1 MIIGGALGIK
11 NLPEEDRPREKLSR
25 RGHLALSDG
34 ELLGIVL
41 ATGVRQQSA
50 VALGDKLLCRFGGLT
65 GLLQAHVEEL
75 QQVKGVGA
83 AKAARVA
90 AALEL
95 GRRAFKA
102 AATAKAAISC
112 AADVAALV
120 MADLRFGQKEEFRVL
135 MLNTKNQVLEEKVIS
150 VGTLNASLVHPRE
163 LFRDSIRRGA
173 AALVLIHN
181 HPSGDPAPSQDD
193 IALTRRLVA
202 AGKLLGIE
210 VLDHVIVGDN
220 TFVSLRDQGY
230 L

>member
-1 MIIGGALGIK
+1 MGIK
-11 NLPEEDRPREKLSR
+11 SLPVEERPREKLNR
-25 RGHLALSDG
+25 RGLAALSDG

-41 ATGVRQQSA
+41 ATGTRQQSA
-50 VALGDKLLCRFGGLT
+50 IALADKLLCRFGGLS
-65 GLLQAHVEEL
+65 GLVQTHVEEL
-75 QQVKGVGA
+75 QEVKGVGS

-95 GRRAFKA
+95 GRRAVKA
-102 AATAKAAISC
+102 QASARVTIGC
-112 AADVAALV
+112 PADVARLV
-120 MADLRFGQKEEFRVL
+120 MADLRFGAKEVFQVL

-173 AALVLIHN
+173 AALVLVHN
-181 HPSGDPAPSQDD
+181 HPSGDPAPSPEDV
-193 IALTRRLVA
+193 ALTRRLVE